1 MKKIVFL
8 GDSITA
14 NFQQLKFHNNVLN
27 YGVSGDRTID
37 VIERLRAVKDEDPD
51 QLVLMIGINDVLTN
65 HKIWFTDLPISIK
78 TTYEFIVKYLVSNL
92 NTNQIILCSILP
104 ISSIITI
111 PRSEENLINEDID
124 QMNQFIKQLAIKHH
138 LTYID
143 LNQHFKDENKMKR
156 SLTSDGV
163 HLTDEG
169 YELFYQKILIFLNDS
184 E

>member
-14 NFQQLKFHNNVLN
+14 NFEQLKQHANVINL
-27 YGVSGDRTID
+27 GISGDRTTD
-37 VIERLRAVKDEDPD
+37 VIERLRDVRDENPD
-51 QLVLMIGINDVLTN
+51 QLFLMIGINDILNN
-65 HKIWFTDLPISIK
+65 HQIWFTDLPISIK
-78 TTYEFIVKYLVSNL
+78 TTYEFIVNYLLSNL
-92 NTNQIILCSILP
+92 HTKDIILLSILP

-111 PRSEENLINEDID
+111 PRNKEIGMNEDID

-138 LTYID
+138 LTFVD
-143 LNQHFKDENKMKR
+143 LNQHFKDGNKMKR

-169 YELFYQKILIFLNDS
+169 YELLYKKIIIFLNDS